1 MSTIVNIDVNAL
13 IAELN
18 RQSKSK
24 SNWKFVCYLLSAYI
38 GYKCGE
44 NKRLKE
50 KIKSLTNEIKEMKIT
65 KGE

>member
-1 MSTIVNIDVNAL
+1 MSTIVNINVNAL
-13 IAELN
+13 IDELN

-24 SNWKFVCYLLSAYI
+24 SNWRLLCYLLSAYV

-44 NKRLKE
+44 NKKLKE
-50 KIKSLTNEIKEMKIT
+50 KIKALTNEIEEMKIA